1 MLRIALSVT
10 CVIEIGDGI
19 DCFGIYIE
27 EEPKRG
33 KKTVRQNDFECRLH
47 FVRLREIYCEQVTE
61 TNIILGKRFCFC
73 DGMMKPMSEAISND
87 DDKIKMFVQFLECA
101 RASDARFSNQQYH
114 KVVCRVYESISI
126 WTLLR
131 SAFTSLFVLNSN
143 NVYNG
148 HTMWK

>member
-47 FVRLREIYCEQVTE
+47 FVRLREIYCEQVTG
-61 TNIILGKRFCFC
+61 TNIILDKRFCFC

-101 RASDARFSNQQYH
+101 RASYARFSNQQYH

-126 WTLLR
+126 
-131 SAFTSLFVLNSN
+131 
-143 NVYNG
+143 
-148 HTMWK
+148 